1 MKETKVNSELPSY
14 AEMQKLTH
22 MERIRLY
29 VEFLSPESSL
39 TKTHTKT
46 HSKNT
51 MRKQSLI

>member
-39 TKTHTKT
+39 TKTHIKT